1 MGRSNPSGLL
11 SVLTG
16 PKRVKKSI
24 PDMFGT
30 LAWFLLFLTG
40 RVTVAASDYTC
51 VASVAVLGMG
61 VRVLVIGGAHGLFI
75 MPRLYM
81 DNLAEESPRLPG

>member
-1 MGRSNPSGLL
+1 
-11 SVLTG
+11 
-16 PKRVKKSI
+16 
-24 PDMFGT
+24 MFGT

-40 RVTVAASDYTC
+40 RVTVAASDHTC

-75 MPRLYM
+75 MPRLFH
-81 DNLAEESPRLPG
+81 G